1 MLGALTRADHNGRGR
16 GQAKRARAG
25 DDDNRSKGHQSEG
38 QRSAKEEVPNH
49 KGQDG
54 KQDDNGDKAGRNLV
68 SKILDGGFAAL
79 RFFHQADDLR

>member
-25 DDDNRSKGHQSEG
+25 DDDNRVKAIKAKASEAPG
-38 QRSAKEEVPNH
+38 KVPNH